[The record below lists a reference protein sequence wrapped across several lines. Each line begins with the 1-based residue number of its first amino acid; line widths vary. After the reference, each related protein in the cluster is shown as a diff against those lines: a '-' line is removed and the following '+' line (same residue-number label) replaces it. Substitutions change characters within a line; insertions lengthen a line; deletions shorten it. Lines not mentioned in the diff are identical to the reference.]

1 MYIVKRYSASGLYSG
16 EPVESF
22 EELSEA
28 IEYLEKKAKR
38 FNSKTNAKYYQVSL
52 SDDRMHLEVYSDY
65 GSLIQTQ
72 TLRNYNYEV
81 HFKYY

>member
-28 IEYLEKKAKR
+28 MDYLEAKAIRYNRK
-38 FNSKTNAKYYQVSL
+38 SDYYSVDL
-52 SDDRMHLEVYSDY
+52 SDDGMHLEVYSDY
-65 GSLIQTQ
+65 EADNNEWIII
-72 TLRNYNYEV
+72 EE
-81 HFKYY
+81 